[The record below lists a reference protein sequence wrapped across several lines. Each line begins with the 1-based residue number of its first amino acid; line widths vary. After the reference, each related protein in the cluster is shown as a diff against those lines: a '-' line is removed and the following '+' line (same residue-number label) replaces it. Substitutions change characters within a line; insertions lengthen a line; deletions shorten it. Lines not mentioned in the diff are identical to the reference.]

1 MTTDKRTVAVDTLIG
16 NLCQTCETPITG
28 KGYPQLCE
36 TCRYEGDLEPEE
48 WEHRNGT

>member
-28 KGYPQLCE
+28 KGYPQQCLDCQE
-36 TCRYEGDLEPEE
+36 EDAMNKEE